1 MNITPKL
8 SELLSNFDLGLF
20 LIQNKHLKAE
30 KFILDSKDNTKE
42 LNTLLAQQL
51 VIYPKADNKLPT
63 FTKHNCWFTTR
74 SFEQASSEET
84 AFFKASL
91 FSGGQLLDLSGGLGV
106 DDWAF
111 SNQFKSVISLDPD
124 SYLNVLVREN
134 FKKLG
139 VKNII
144 RIDSI
149 AENYLETTEGAYDL
163 IYLDADRRTEK
174 GKAFFLDQG
183 KPNYLAIKNLCA
195 KVSSKVLL
203 KLSPMIDLTYLK
215 NTLPNLTKIWVL
227 GDKSE
232 VKEILAYIDFSQPSE
247 LETEVVVLNNS
258 GKSIH
263 FKNTNNQ
270 PVTPKLTNL
279 NYFFEPH
286 SCLIKSNLY
295 KEYATM
301 YSLQLL
307 SAQSLYFTGK
317 HLPNIFLGRAFEII
331 QIIDFSKAKVK
342 DYLERCVIKN
352 ANVSKKNFPI
362 EVDEIKKIFKL
373 KDGGEEYLFF
383 STNEKGLKVMFHC
396 KKIH

>member
-1 MNITPKL
+1 LNITPKL

-20 LIQNKHLKAE
+20 LIQNKYLKAE
-30 KFILDSKDNTKE
+30 KFLLDSKDNTKE

-51 VIYPKADNKLPT
+51 VIYPKAENKLPT

-91 FSGGQLLDLSGGLGV
+91 FSGGQMLDLSGGLGV

-124 SYLNVLVREN
+124 SYLNELVREN

-263 FKNTNNQ
+263 FKNTNTQ

-307 SAQSLYFTGK
+307 SAQSLYYTSK
-317 HLPNIFLGRAFEII
+317 HLPNNFLGRSFEII

-396 KKIH
+396 KKIP

>member
-30 KFILDSKDNTKE
+30 KFLLDSKDNTKE

-51 VIYPKADNKLPT
+51 VIYPKAENKLPT

-91 FSGGQLLDLSGGLGV
+91 FSGGQMLDLSGGLGV

-124 SYLNVLVREN
+124 SYLNELVREN

-195 KVSSKVLL
+195 KVSLKVLL

-263 FKNTNNQ
+263 FKNTNTQ

-307 SAQSLYFTGK
+307 SAQSLYYTSK
-317 HLPNIFLGRAFEII
+317 HLPNNFLGRAFEII

>member
-1 MNITPKL
+1 LNITPKL

-134 FKKLG
+134 FMKLG

>member
-30 KFILDSKDNTKE
+30 KFLLDNKDNTKE

-63 FTKHNCWFTTR
+63 FTKHNCWFTSK

-91 FSGGQLLDLSGGLGV
+91 FSGLQMLDLSGGLGV

-111 SNQFKSVISLDPD
+111 SNQFKNVISLDPD
-124 SYLNVLVREN
+124 SYLNELVREN

-144 RIDSI
+144 RLDSV
-149 AENYLETTEGAYDL
+149 AENYLETTEKVYDL

-215 NTLPNLTKIWVL
+215 NTLTNLTKIWVL

-232 VKEILAYIDFSQPSE
+232 VKEILAYIDFSQPSA
-247 LETEVVVLNNS
+247 LETEVVVINNL

-263 FKNTNNQ
+263 FKNTNIQ
-270 PVTPKLTNL
+270 QVTPKSTNQ

-286 SCLIKSNLY
+286 ACLIKSNLY
-295 KEYATM
+295 KEYATL

-307 SAQSLYFTGK
+307 SGQSLYFTSN
-317 HLPNIFLGRAFEII
+317 HLPNNFMGRAFEMI
-331 QIIDFSKAKVK
+331 QMIDFSKAKVK
-342 DYLERCVIKN
+342 DYLEKCGIKN
-352 ANVSKKNFPI
+352 ANISKKNFPI
-362 EVDEIKKIFKL
+362 EVDEIRKIFKL

-383 STNEKGLKVMFHC
+383 TTNEKGLKVMFHC

>member
-91 FSGGQLLDLSGGLGV
+91 FSGGQMLDLSGGLGV

-124 SYLNVLVREN
+124 SYLNELVREN

-149 AENYLETTEGAYDL
+149 AENYLETTEAAYDL

-247 LETEVVVLNNS
+247 LETEVVVLNNL

-307 SAQSLYFTGK
+307 SAQSLYYTGK
-317 HLPNIFLGRAFEII
+317 HLPNNFLGRAFEII

>member
-1 MNITPKL
+1 MNITPNL

-20 LIQNKHLKAE
+20 LTQNKHLKAE
-30 KFILDSKDNTKE
+30 KFLLDSKDNTKE

-51 VIYPKADNKLPT
+51 LVYPKADNKLPT
-63 FTKHNCWFTTR
+63 FTKHNCWFTSK

-91 FSGGQLLDLSGGLGV
+91 FSGGQMLDLSGGLGV

-111 SNQFKSVISLDPD
+111 SNQFKNVISLDPD
-124 SYLNVLVREN
+124 SFLNELVREN

-149 AENYLETTEGAYDL
+149 AENYLEKTVEVYDL

-232 VKEILAYIDFSQPSE
+232 VKEILAYIDFSKPTE
-247 LETEVVVLNNS
+247 LETEVVIINNL

-263 FKNTNNQ
+263 FKDKSIE
-270 PVTPKLTNL
+270 PISPKISNL

-286 SCLIKSNLY
+286 SCLIKGNLY
-295 KEYATM
+295 KEYAATF
-301 YSLQLL
+301 SLQLL
-307 SAQSLYFTGK
+307 SAQSLYFTSK
-317 HLPNIFLGRAFEII
+317 HLPNNFMGRAFETI

-342 DYLERCVIKN
+342 DYIEKYGIKN
-352 ANVSKKNFPI
+352 ANISKKNFPI

>member
-1 MNITPKL
+1 LNITPKL

-30 KFILDSKDNTKE
+30 KFLLDSKDNTKE

-51 VIYPKADNKLPT
+51 VIYPKAENKLPT

-91 FSGGQLLDLSGGLGV
+91 FSGGQMLDLSGGLGV

-124 SYLNVLVREN
+124 SYLNELVREN

-195 KVSSKVLL
+195 KVSLKVLL

-263 FKNTNNQ
+263 FKNTNTQ

-307 SAQSLYFTGK
+307 SAQSLYYTSK
-317 HLPNIFLGRAFEII
+317 HLPNNFLGRAFEII

-396 KKIH
+396 KKIP

>member
-1 MNITPKL
+1 LNITPKL

-91 FSGGQLLDLSGGLGV
+91 FSGGQMLDLSGGLGV

-124 SYLNVLVREN
+124 SYLNELVREN

-149 AENYLETTEGAYDL
+149 AENYLETTEAAYDL

-247 LETEVVVLNNS
+247 LETEVVVLNNL

-317 HLPNIFLGRAFEII
+317 HLPNNFLGRAFEII

>member
-134 FKKLG
+134 FMKLG